1 MPSRKLRVAHV
12 ITRLELGGAQR
23 NTLHTVQHLDRTR
36 FEPLLVTG
44 EGGILDAEARRSDVP
59 VRFLSTLVRP
69 IAPARDAAALLRLAA
84 LFRSIR
90 PDIVHTHSS
99 KAGILGRAAAYLGRV
114 PVIVHTVHG
123 FGFHPRQGRL
133 RRRIFVA
140 AERLVSPLTT
150 HFIVVSE
157 ANREE
162 GVRRGLFSGSRVTL
176 IRSGVDLARFRE
188 ATPHRGPLRAA
199 GVPDGAPLVGMVG
212 CLKPQKA
219 PGDFVAVAARV
230 AARNPAAHFALVG
243 DGELRPVVEA
253 AIRTAG
259 LEGRFHLLGWRD
271 DVDGLLKCFDV
282 VAHTSHWEGLPR
294 VFLEALAAGRP
305 VVATGVDGAPDVIQ
319 EGVNGHLVEVG
330 DLDGMAD
337 RIAGLLADPAARE
350 RLGAAGL
357 PAPEEFEI
365 RGMVAAQERL
375 YRRLWSQVT
384 GDGSLGEE
392 DLARSRA

>member
-23 NTLHTVQHLDRTR
+23 NTLHTVQHLDRSR
-36 FEPLLVTG
+36 FEPLLITG
-44 EGGILDAEARRSDVP
+44 EGGILDEEARRSDVP
-59 VRFLSTLVRP
+59 VHFLSSLVRP
-69 IAPARDAAALLRLAA
+69 VAPVRDPTALLRLAA
-84 LFRSIR
+84 LFRSVR

-99 KAGILGRAAAYLGRV
+99 KAGILGRAAAYLARV

-123 FGFHPRQGRL
+123 FGFHPRQARL
-133 RRRIFVA
+133 KRWSFVA
-140 AERLVSPLTT
+140 AERLISPLTT

-157 ANREE
+157 ANRQE
-162 GVRRGLFSGSRVTL
+162 GARRGLFSGSRVTL

-188 ATPHRGPLRAA
+188 ATPAHEVLRAA
-199 GVPDGAPLVGMVG
+199 GVPEGAPLVGMVG

-219 PGDFVAVAARV
+219 PADFVAVAARV
-230 AARNPAAHFALVG
+230 AARSPAAHFVLVG

-253 AIRTAG
+253 AVRAAG
-259 LEGRFHLLGWRD
+259 LDDRFHLLGWRD
-271 DVDGLLKCFDV
+271 DVDRLLKCFDV

-305 VVATGVDGAPDVIQ
+305 VVATGVDGAPDVVR
-319 EGVNGHLVEVG
+319 EGVNGYLVAVG
-330 DLDGMAD
+330 DLDGMAA

-357 PAPEEFEI
+357 STPREFEI
-365 RGMVAAQERL
+365 REMVGAQERL